1 MQDPEFKVLAPRG
14 SGAGPVTRRQ
24 AIGVGG
30 VGLASLLL
38 AACGGKSGASA
49 GGAAASTTKSIG
61 TKVEAG
67 PLLMANWADYVDPA
81 HYKAYQAKFGPKVQ
95 VEGYGSNDE
104 LIAKLSAGGSAYDV
118 VVPSGRYIPEVV
130 QKGLARPLDHSLLPN
145 LKNLEPKF
153 TKNAWDPGNKHSIT
167 KNFGVTSFYY
177 RKDVV
182 PQPPDTLLGW
192 WQLLPKLKGKTIN
205 IIEGSSS
212 AMSLALLALHLDP
225 SSTKDADYKAAM
237 KLMTA
242 AKPAITNINSTYIE
256 RLGRG
261 DIDVGIGWNGDVARA
276 AETAKKKGIEIG
288 FFVPQDRGFYW
299 TDEWLIP
306 AAAKNP
312 VAAHAWINFMLEPK
326 IAGTEQDYMGYSVP
340 VNGALQF
347 VPPAIAKNPMIAIPE
362 NVMANYSSPINTPEL
377 TAIQSKYY
385 SLFRS

>member
-1 MQDPEFKVLAPRG
+1 MQDPEFKVLAPR
-14 SGAGPVTRRQ
+14 GPVTRRQ

-49 GGAAASTTKSIG
+49 GSKAATTTESIG
-61 TKVEAG
+61 TKVEGG

-81 HYKAYQAKFGPKVQ
+81 HYKSYQAKFGPKVQ

-118 VVPSGRYIPEVV
+118 VVPSGGYVPEIV

-153 TKNAWDPGNKHSIT
+153 TKNAWDPGNKHAVT
-167 KNFGVTSFYY
+167 KDFGVTSFYY

-182 PQPPDTLLGW
+182 PEPPDTLLGW

-205 IIEGSSS
+205 LIEGSGETLP
-212 AMSLALLALHLDP
+212 LALLALDLDA
-225 SSTKDADYKAAM
+225 SSTKDADYKQAM
-237 KLMTA
+237 KLMSA

-256 RLGRG
+256 RLGKG

-276 AETAKKKGIEIG
+276 AADAKKKGIEIG
-288 FFVPQDRGFYW
+288 FFVPQDRGWYW

-306 AAAKNP
+306 AAGKNP
-312 VAAHAWINFMLEPK
+312 VAAHAWINYVLDPK
-326 IAGTEQDYMGYSVP
+326 IAGGEQSYMGYNVP
-340 VNGALQF
+340 ITGALDF
-347 VPPAIAKNPMIAIPE
+347 VPKAVAANPITAIPDS
-362 NVMANYSSPINTPEL
+362 VMANYSSGINTPEL